1 MATDM
6 YEKKKE
12 EFFKALKTD
21 NPETIQNL
29 TVGQHSNDYWKRV
42 RMNRLTAS
50 NFGRICKLRPTTSTA
65 NTVKHLLYQDFQG
78 SVATRYGLENEINA
92 VLEFEKVSKVKTEE
106 CGIFVHKAI
115 PFLAASPDRVIIDE
129 NGCVEIKCPY
139 RARDMTVL
147 EATQK
152 GVMKFLSINEGNLQ
166 LKHNDNYMYQ
176 IQGQL
181 NVADKDFCY
190 FVVWTKKDMWY
201 QKIFKNESMW
211 QKMTQK
217 LKSFYMKA
225 LLPEILDS
233 RKLRDR
239 ELREVFLGQD

>member
-1 MATDM
+1 MIT
-6 YEKKKE
+6 
-12 EFFKALKTD
+12 
-21 NPETIQNL
+21 
-29 TVGQHSNDYWKRV
+29 G
-42 RMNRLTAS
+42 
-50 NFGRICKLRPTTSTA
+50 
-65 NTVKHLLYQDFQG
+65 
-78 SVATRYGLENEINA
+78 
-92 VLEFEKVSKVKTEE
+92 
-106 CGIFVHKAI
+106 VHKAI

-239 ELREVFLGQD
+239 EKKRSFFGTGLDM